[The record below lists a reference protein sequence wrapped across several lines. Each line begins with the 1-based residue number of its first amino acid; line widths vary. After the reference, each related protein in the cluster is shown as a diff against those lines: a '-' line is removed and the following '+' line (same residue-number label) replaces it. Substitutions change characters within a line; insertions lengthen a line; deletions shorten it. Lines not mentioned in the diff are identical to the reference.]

1 MTESSISFSKGQLLK
16 KQIVTREETGEGED
30 QPKKQRYL
38 QFTVLFTNVNR
49 SNFNS
54 DSLDRD
60 PLTLQWEICTEPFS
74 SQNYTLMRSNLQN
87 FLCSQKHNPIR

>member
-1 MTESSISFSKGQLLK
+1 MMTESSISFSNGQLLK
-16 KQIVTREETGEGED
+16 KQIVTREEPGEGED

-38 QFTVLFTNVNR
+38 QFTVMFTNVNR

-60 PLTLQWEICTEPFS
+60 PFSLQWEICTELFS
-74 SQNYTLMRSNLQN
+74 SQIYTLMRSNLQN
-87 FLCSQKHNPIR
+87 ILCT